1 MLTSRGLNSKQLA
14 AFGKGTAANPT
25 KGITMVVMEKRPGLE
40 TRSGYEIEFGEAE
53 LSVERTDIT
62 FHDVPGGKVRLQV
75 TVHNRGTAS
84 SQPTSM
90 KIESA
95 PLGAFVPWRP
105 LAQLVVPAL
114 EAGES
119 REMSV
124 EVERPRPKALGAF
137 DRVPPNQLLTA
148 VSAPDESE
156 DEVESGAGTGIGTA
170 VRNLMG
176 WRQRSRT
183 QRTGLAQDLWDL
195 VGRGQPYWAGNINV
209 FIGKKAVERHRA
221 QALRIYPGRTN
232 MAMFVVGGFG
242 KRDAYSFAL
251 AGVNAD
257 WNTTLYEGTNKRDLL
272 LSPSDAPIE
281 AKKWVESPGGLMV
294 MLATQ
299 PPADCKT
306 ANLEVH
312 VTQRSTGE
320 TAIVEFSMDA
330 TAKGPGCYVV

>member
-1 MLTSRGLNSKQLA
+1 
-14 AFGKGTAANPT
+14 
-25 KGITMVVMEKRPGLE
+25 MVVMEKRPELE
-40 TRSGYEIEFGEAE
+40 TRSGYEIEFGEAN
-53 LSVERTDIT
+53 LRVERTDIN
-62 FHDVPGGKVRLQV
+62 FHDVPGGKVRVQV
-75 TVHNRGTAS
+75 TVHNTGTGR
-84 SQPTSM
+84 SQPTPM
-90 KIESA
+90 RIESA

-105 LAQLVVPAL
+105 LARLVVPAL

-119 REMSV
+119 RELSV
-124 EVERPRPKALGAF
+124 EVERPHPKALGAF
-137 DRVPPNQLLTA
+137 DRVPPKQVLTA
-148 VSAPDESE
+148 LSAPDESE
-156 DEVESGAGTGIGTA
+156 DEAPAQTDAAAGVGSAIL
-170 VRNLMG
+170 NLMG
-176 WRQRSRT
+176 WGQRSRT
-183 QRTGLAQDLWDL
+183 KRTGLAQDLWEL

-209 FIGKKAVERHRA
+209 FIGRKAVERHRA

-242 KRDAYSFAL
+242 KSDAYSFGL

-257 WNTTLYEGTNKRDLL
+257 WNTSLYEATNRRDLL

-281 AKKWVESPGGLMV
+281 GKTWVESRGGLMV

-306 ANLEVH
+306 GNLEVH